1 MKKYSQIKK
10 FFNFN
15 PQNTKQKTENSKRAI
30 ISDEAPFV
38 VREAYRTTR
47 TNIIF
52 SISSIVKDG
61 AKMIALT
68 SANPGEGKTTTA
80 LNLAITFAQ
89 TAHVLIIDCD
99 MRKPRMHRYIGAR
112 KDVGLSTVLSNQV
125 KAEDAIHKDVRP
137 NLDVMVSGAV
147 PPNPAELLASEAMKN
162 MLDELKDKY
171 DYIFF
176 DTPPVTVVT
185 DASALSPFV
194 DGIMLVVRQNYTD
207 HESLTSALNLLN
219 IANTKIL
226 GFFMNDVNAKRAGYG
241 YGRYR
246 YRYGNKYGS
255 KYGYKYGYSYG
266 YHYSYSD
273 KHGYGDKPGEDDD
286 DADTAQ
292 DSKKSKKK
300 K

>member
-1 MKKYSQIKK
+1 MNKYSQIKK

-15 PQNTKQKTENSKRAI
+15 PQTTKQKTENSRRAI
-30 ISDEAPFV
+30 ISEDAPFV

-52 SISSIVKDG
+52 SIAGIAKDG

-89 TAHVLIIDCD
+89 TAKVLIIDCD

-112 KDVGLSTVLSNQV
+112 KDIGLSTVLSKQINV
-125 KAEDAIHKDVRP
+125 EDAIHREVRP

-147 PPNPAELLASEAMKN
+147 PPNPAELLASDSMKE
-162 MLDELKDKY
+162 MLEVLKDKY
-171 DYIFF
+171 EYIFF

-185 DASALSPFV
+185 DASALSPLV

-219 IANTKIL
+219 ISNTKIL

-246 YRYGNKYGS
+246 YN
-255 KYGYKYGYSYG
+255 YGYKYSYKYG
-266 YHYSYSD
+266 YNYGYKYAYAD
-273 KHGYGDKPGEDDD
+273 KQGYGDAPGEDEDD
-286 DADTAQ
+286 EASITVELP
-292 DSKKSKKK
+292 KRKKK
-300 K
+300 